1 MFFSH
6 ISEKPTGIS
15 SEELNTFIIEAFD
28 SLDKKEKILIIPPDI
43 TRFHSRAGEITQ
55 QLYRRYQQ
63 NVTDIMPALGTHFP
77 LTDEE
82 RTTMFADIPKSLFRN
97 HNWRE
102 DIVRVGTV
110 PGSFVEEISEGSLSF
125 DWPVEI
131 NKLLVEG
138 HHDCIV
144 SVGQVVPH
152 EVIGMAN
159 HNKNILVG
167 VGGNESINKSHYV
180 GAVYGVERILGRADN
195 PVRRLY
201 NYAEDHFLH
210 DLPILYILTVL
221 GHNDDTLVVK
231 GVFIGD
237 DQRCFKE
244 AAALSLREN
253 VTFVEKP
260 LTKVVV
266 YLDPKEFK
274 STWLGNKSIYRTRMA
289 IQDGGELIV
298 LAPGIR
304 EFGEDKTNNRIIR
317 TYGYRG
323 RDELLQLVDR
333 NRELQENLGAV
344 SHLIVSSPEKRFTV
358 TYCTEQ
364 LTKAEIEAVGFSYAD
379 PNVMLNK
386 YNPRSLRPGYNTL
399 SDGEQI
405 YFISNPA
412 LGLWTEKDKL
422 YLQ

>member
-6 ISEKPTGIS
+6 TSNEPKGIS
-15 SEELNTFIIEAFD
+15 SEELNTFIIEAFA

-55 QLYRRYQQ
+55 QIYRRYQQ

-138 HHDCIV
+138 HHDLIV

-221 GHNDDTLVVK
+221 GRNDDTLVVK

-260 LTKVVV
+260 LAKVVV

-289 IQDGGELIV
+289 IQDDGELIV

-304 EFGEDKTNNRIIR
+304 EFGEDETNNKIIR

-323 RDELLQLVDR
+323 RDELLQLVDK

-358 TYCTEQ
+358 TYCTEK

-379 PNVMLNK
+379 PNTMLNK
-386 YNPRSLRPGYNTL
+386 YNPESLKPGYNTL

-412 LGLWTEKDKL
+412 LGLWTERDKL
-422 YLQ
+422 HLE